1 MTTFGAIRRASL
13 RVLVVLMLA
22 LPLAGCGDGAEEMF
36 ETAQFEEVQ
45 NNKEHARKLYNR
57 ILRDH
62 PDSPFAARA
71 RERPSPA
78 GHIHP
83 ATRRSASWTPRTRWK
98 H

>member
-1 MTTFGAIRRASL
+1 MTTFRAIRMLCL
-13 RVLVVLMLA
+13 RMLLVLTLA

-45 NNKEHARKLYNR
+45 NNREHARKLYNR

-71 RERPSPA
+71 RERLA
-78 GHIHP
+78 
-83 ATRRSASWTPRTRWK
+83 AMEREAR
-98 H
+98 

>member
-1 MTTFGAIRRASL
+1 MTTLDLFRMTGL
-13 RVLVVLMLA
+13 RVLLVLILM

-62 PDSPFAARA
+62 PDSPFAAKA
-71 RERPSPA
+71 RERL
-78 GHIHP
+78 
-83 ATRRSASWTPRTRWK
+83 SALERDGR
-98 H
+98 

>member
-1 MTTFGAIRRASL
+1 MTTFESIRRICV
-13 RVLVVLMLA
+13 RVLLVLMLV

-62 PDSPFAARA
+62 PDSPFAAKA
-71 RERPSPA
+71 RERLA
-78 GHIHP
+78 AMEREG
-83 ATRRSASWTPRTRWK
+83 R
-98 H
+98 

>member
-1 MTTFGAIRRASL
+1 MTTFEAIRRASL

-22 LPLAGCGDGAEEMF
+22 LPLAGCGDGAKEMF

-45 NNKEHARKLYNR
+45 NNREHARKLYNR

-71 RERPSPA
+71 RERLTAMERES
-78 GHIHP
+78 
-83 ATRRSASWTPRTRWK
+83 R
-98 H
+98 

>member
-1 MTTFGAIRRASL
+1 MTTFRAIRMLCL
-13 RVLVVLMLA
+13 RTLLVLTLA

-45 NNKEHARKLYNR
+45 NNREHARKLYNR

-71 RERPSPA
+71 RERLA
-78 GHIHP
+78 
-83 ATRRSASWTPRTRWK
+83 AMEREAR
-98 H
+98 

>member
-1 MTTFGAIRRASL
+1 MASNL
-13 RVLVVLMLA
+13 EAVRVMFPRLALVLILMLT

-45 NNKEHARKLYNR
+45 KNQEHARKLYNR

-71 RERPSPA
+71 RERLA
-78 GHIHP
+78 
-83 ATRRSASWTPRTRWK
+83 AMERETR
-98 H
+98 

>member
-1 MTTFGAIRRASL
+1 MLCL
-13 RVLVVLMLA
+13 RMLLVLTLA

-45 NNKEHARKLYNR
+45 NNREHARKLYNR

-71 RERPSPA
+71 RERLA
-78 GHIHP
+78 
-83 ATRRSASWTPRTRWK
+83 AMEREAR
-98 H
+98 